1 VIEPARV
8 GTVEFGGLDLLTAP
22 GIVMT
27 PRSAS
32 VALVDRTL
40 EHIGDRPEVVVDVG
54 TGSGAIAISIARAA
68 PNATVWATD
77 VSADAVALARLN
89 AARSAV
95 TVHLRR
101 GHLLEPV
108 PGAIDVVVANLP
120 YLPASERSL
129 HPDLGAEP
137 DDAVFAAGD
146 GLGPYRRLLDAT
158 VERLSPGGLFVV
170 QLRGELLAAGA
181 DDLDLLDPV
190 FAERAA

>member
-1 VIEPARV
+1 VIEPAPV
-8 GTVEFGGLDLLTAP
+8 AAVEFAGLDLLIAP

-40 EHIGDRPEVVVDVG
+40 AHIGDRPEVVVDVG

-77 VSADAVALARLN
+77 VNADAIELARLN
-89 AARSAV
+89 TARSGVA
-95 TVHLRR
+95 VHLLR
-101 GHLLEPV
+101 GHLLDPV
-108 PGAIDVVVANLP
+108 PGPIDVVVANLP
-120 YLPASERSL
+120 YLPVSERAL

-146 GLGPYRRLLDAT
+146 GLGPYRRLIDAAA
-158 VERLSPGGLFVV
+158 ERLSPGGLFVV

-181 DDLDLLDPV
+181 DELDSLDPV
-190 FAERAA
+190 FGERAA

>member
-1 VIEPARV
+1 MIEPGPAAA
-8 GTVEFGGLDLLTAP
+8 VEFAGLDLLTAP

-40 EHIGDRPEVVVDVG
+40 AHIGDRPEVVVDVG

-77 VSADAVALARLN
+77 VNADAVELARLN
-89 AARSAV
+89 TARSGVA
-95 TVHLRR
+95 VHLRR
-101 GHLLEPV
+101 GHLLDPV
-108 PGAIDVVVANLP
+108 PGPIDVVVANLP
-120 YLPASERSL
+120 YLPVSERAL

-146 GLGPYRRLLDAT
+146 GLGPYRRLLDAAA
-158 VERLSPGGLFVV
+158 ERLSPGGLFVV

-181 DDLDLLDPV
+181 DELDILDPV
-190 FAERAA
+190 FGERAA

>member
-1 VIEPARV
+1 VIEPAPV
-8 GTVEFGGLDLLTAP
+8 GTVEFAGLDLLTAP

-32 VALVDRTL
+32 VALVNRTL
-40 EHIGDRPEVVVDVG
+40 EHIGHRPEVVVDVG

-89 AARSAV
+89 AARSGV

-120 YLPASERSL
+120 YLSVSERAL

-146 GLGPYRRLLDAT
+146 GLGPYRRLLAAA

-181 DDLDLLDPV
+181 DELDLLDPV